1 MRRIGVRSDAPQKHH
16 IELLHYRQK
25 SNWDCGVSCVLMVL
39 PNKHRQHLTKN
50 LSKICKSEGFNKST
64 WTIDL
69 CYLLKKYE
77 VQHVFYTVTIGVHEG
92 YRGNSFYHQILT
104 KDENRVKVKFRDASK
119 NKIPVRKASISIL
132 HIIEQLLNGPIII
145 LTNARLLYC
154 DICKSNKIS
163 NELRKCLPWPTTY
176 QGHYIVLCGYD
187 IERQRVFYRNPSF
200 GDHVCA
206 MSVSTLEEARKS
218 YGTDEDKQRF
228 NLTWPKKILLLELPI
243 LMMTHDQ
250 ASLSI
255 TRRPVASFTRTS
267 AVITF
272 RGINN
277 RKPPMAFNNFLDFF
291 QKGKT
296 FRPKK
301 QFAHGTIRYSLHK
314 QAQASLNSGI
324 NLRAAVKLP
333 PGEDL
338 NDWIAVHGEST
349 GNFKAQG
356 KLTRLLVVDFFNRIN
371 LIYGTICDD
380 CTEQTCPTMSGGPRF
395 EYLWADGGKFK
406 KPTPLPARE
415 YISYLMD
422 WIEMQINNQAV
433 FPCTSDMPFPK
444 NFATQCCKILARLH
458 RVFVHVYIHHFQ
470 NVVAIS
476 AEAHVNTC
484 YKHFYYFVTEH
495 NLVSRKE
502 LEPLKEMASK
512 ICKDPPA

>member
-1 MRRIGVRSDAPQKHH
+1 MEQTSELDCKEIASIKDAPQKHH

-200 GDHVCA
+200 GDRKYASNEESQRELLKKGGFCRCMCHVG
-206 MSVSTLEEARKS
+206 VHFGR
-218 YGTDEDKQRF
+218 
-228 NLTWPKKILLLELPI
+228 
-243 LMMTHDQ
+243 
-250 ASLSI
+250 
-255 TRRPVASFTRTS
+255 S
-267 AVITF
+267 A
-272 RGINN
+272 
-277 RKPPMAFNNFLDFF
+277 
-291 QKGKT
+291 
-296 FRPKK
+296 
-301 QFAHGTIRYSLHK
+301 
-314 QAQASLNSGI
+314 
-324 NLRAAVKLP
+324 
-333 PGEDL
+333 
-338 NDWIAVHGEST
+338 
-349 GNFKAQG
+349 
-356 KLTRLLVVDFFNRIN
+356 
-371 LIYGTICDD
+371 
-380 CTEQTCPTMSGGPRF
+380 
-395 EYLWADGGKFK
+395 
-406 KPTPLPARE
+406 
-415 YISYLMD
+415 
-422 WIEMQINNQAV
+422 
-433 FPCTSDMPFPK
+433 
-444 NFATQCCKILARLH
+444 
-458 RVFVHVYIHHFQ
+458 
-470 NVVAIS
+470 
-476 AEAHVNTC
+476 
-484 YKHFYYFVTEH
+484 
-495 NLVSRKE
+495 
-502 LEPLKEMASK
+502 
-512 ICKDPPA
+512 